1 MSSDAQT
8 DGTVTHRHDDT
19 LERTLV
25 GFLDA
30 FAHLDWEAFRAYFAD
45 DASVFFPMTEHPA
58 RANGRDEVERLFH
71 SVFDR
76 ARAASPGPV
85 YLDLEP
91 RDLLIREVGDMAIA
105 SFHLNDPGVL
115 CRRTLVFVRAE
126 AKWKILHL
134 HASNM
139 PLMSDE

>member
-1 MSSDAQT
+1 MSSDALT
-8 DGTVTHRHDDT
+8 DVTVMQRHDDT
-19 LERTLV
+19 LERTLA

-30 FAHLDWEAFRAYFAD
+30 FAHLDWDAFRAYFAD
-45 DASVFFPMTEHPA
+45 DASVFFPMTDHPA

-76 ARAASPGPV
+76 ARIASPGPV

-91 RDLLIREVGDMAIA
+91 CDLLIREAGDMAVA

-115 CRRTLVFVRAE
+115 CRRTLVFVRAD
-126 AKWKILHL
+126 AGWKIIHL

-139 PLMSDE
+139 PLASNE